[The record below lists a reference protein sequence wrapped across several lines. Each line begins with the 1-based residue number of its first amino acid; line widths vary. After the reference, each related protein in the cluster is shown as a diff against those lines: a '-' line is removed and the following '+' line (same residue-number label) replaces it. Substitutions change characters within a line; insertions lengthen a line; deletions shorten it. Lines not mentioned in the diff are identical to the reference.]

1 MYIHML
7 FQYQEHLTELLK
19 EIGALAKS
27 FEEYRL
33 IQSVPGIGDKIAATI
48 ISEIGDINQFGN
60 PKKLVAYA
68 GLDPSVFE
76 SGKFKASIN
85 RITKRG
91 SSRLRQTLYTAV
103 QCGLTKGR
111 NKKIIAFYERKRNK
125 GKPHKLALIACA
137 NKLVHWLYA
146 LLKRQEVFVDQV

>member
-1 MYIHML
+1 ML
-7 FQYQEHLTELLK
+7 FQYQTHLAELLK
-19 EIGALAKS
+19 EINALSKS

-48 ISEIGDINQFGN
+48 LSEIGDINQFEN
-60 PKKLVAYA
+60 PKKVVAYA

-103 QCGLTKGR
+103 QCGLAKDR
-111 NKKIIAFYERKRNK
+111 NKKLMAFYERKRNE
-125 GKPHKLALIACA
+125 GKPHKVAIIACA

-146 LLKRQEVFVDQV
+146 MLKRQEVFVDQV

>member
-1 MYIHML
+1 QNEYHFSLKLAKDNLSVCVCIFRCL
-7 FQYQEHLTELLK
+7 FQCQAHLSKLSK
-19 EIGALAKS
+19 EVNALSKS

-33 IQSVPGIGDKIAATI
+33 IQSLPGIGDKIAATI
-48 ISEIGDINQFGN
+48 LSEIGDISQFKN
-60 PKKLVAYA
+60 PEKVLAYA

-103 QCGLTKGR
+103 QCS
-111 NKKIIAFYERKRNK
+111 
-125 GKPHKLALIACA
+125 
-137 NKLVHWLYA
+137 LV
-146 LLKRQEVFVDQV
+146 KD